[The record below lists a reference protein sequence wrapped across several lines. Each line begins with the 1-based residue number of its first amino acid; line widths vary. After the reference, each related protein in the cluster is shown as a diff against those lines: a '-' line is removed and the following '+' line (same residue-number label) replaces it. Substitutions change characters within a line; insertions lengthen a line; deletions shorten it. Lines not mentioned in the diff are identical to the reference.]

1 MLLTATEP
9 PPELLVNVFPWI
21 EKERMALNVRSK
33 LEGRHGQDNALSA
46 LLDLLV
52 YFRRVLLQD
61 AAVLSAM
68 YPCFPIFK
76 FSPCDSVLFQQF
88 SASSLE
94 IITRTEADIRH
105 QLARLPEDVAATFKG
120 LLTSSAM
127 QDEEIRQSLKS
138 TQNNME
144 RNLQIAQD
152 MQKAAYLKL
161 NTTAKKRKAAE
172 AFLSLPPSL
181 YLVILSMTFLTDSLL
196 VRPSPS
202 PPTAA
207 GSDATNAMAVPPNS
221 HAEVTP
227 STSSTVTNGQVES
240 ALRPAS
246 PEQTISLSGNIY
258 PFTTFPISSDPSF
271 IEGQHNS
278 IIELKSIFSY
288 EKLLKHQF
296 EWIQESSEWL
306 PKFDSYFKPT
316 KRELTIYDIWKEN
329 RFGIN
334 GQFSIQELTAQW
346 GPRWRRNV
354 GSLKTEAGRQ
364 NKVINLIEALSK
376 KRNWT
381 AELAL
386 QFLGDQYPI
395 QKNSKLKHL
404 KTARSFM
411 DYLNQRTSQEILEA
425 SITYP

>member
-1 MLLTATEP
+1 M
-9 PPELLVNVFPWI
+9 
-21 EKERMALNVRSK
+21 
-33 LEGRHGQDNALSA
+33 
-46 LLDLLV
+46 
-52 YFRRVLLQD
+52 
-61 AAVLSAM
+61 
-68 YPCFPIFK
+68 
-76 FSPCDSVLFQQF
+76 
-88 SASSLE
+88 
-94 IITRTEADIRH
+94 
-105 QLARLPEDVAATFKG
+105 
-120 LLTSSAM
+120 
-127 QDEEIRQSLKS
+127 
-138 TQNNME
+138 
-144 RNLQIAQD
+144 
-152 MQKAAYLKL
+152 
-161 NTTAKKRKAAE
+161 
-172 AFLSLPPSL
+172 
-181 YLVILSMTFLTDSLL
+181 
-196 VRPSPS
+196 
-202 PPTAA
+202 
-207 GSDATNAMAVPPNS
+207 
-221 HAEVTP
+221 
-227 STSSTVTNGQVES
+227 VTNGQVES

-278 IIELKSIFSY
+278 IIELESIFSF

-354 GSLKTEAGRQ
+354 GSLKTEAGRR